1 VSHTQVLFHQLPH
14 IVASNLPPLDHSVDW
29 WHQLPQNIVIG
40 LEQGSLYALVAL
52 GYTLV
57 YGVLQL
63 INFAHS
69 EVFMS
74 GAFGSYLVINRIVGN
89 RHLTGAEVPLT
100 VLAGILSGAIVGATV
115 AWLLEKVAYK
125 TLRRN
130 GAPKLAF
137 LISAIGASLF
147 LSNLAG
153 KLFTRVQNNAF
164 PTYFN
169 VNHHVFSIG
178 SAKVSLIVLI
188 IIATAV
194 VMMVFLDRLVNKTK
208 LGMGIRAV
216 AEDAPTAALMGIDID
231 KTISRT
237 FVVGGALAGVAGFL
251 FGTAFGV
258 GNIMGF
264 TPGVK
269 AFAAAVLGGIG
280 NIRGAMLGGLIL
292 GQAEVLISALPF
304 VGAQWNDVVAF
315 VVLILILLVRPT
327 GILGERLGRAA

>member
-1 VSHTQVLFHQLPH
+1 VSQSQ
-14 IVASNLPPLDHSVDW
+14 DW
-29 WHQLPQNIVIG
+29 FQQLPQNIVIG
-40 LEQGSLYALVAL
+40 LEQGSVYSLIAL

-69 EVFMS
+69 EVFMA
-74 GAFGSYLVINRIVGN
+74 GAFGSYLVVDKIVGTKN
-89 RHLTGAEVPLT
+89 QLSGVMVPLT
-100 VLAGILSGAIVGATV
+100 VLTGMLSGAVVGACI
-115 AWLLEKVAYK
+115 AWLLEKVAYRP
-125 TLRRN
+125 LRRN

-147 LSNLAG
+147 LSNFAG
-153 KLFTRVQNNAF
+153 KMFNRLRTNSF
-164 PTYFN
+164 PDYFN
-169 VNHHVFSIG
+169 TDRVIFHIG
-178 SAKVSLIVLI
+178 SAKVNLLVLI
-188 IIATAV
+188 IIVTAV
-194 VMMVFLDRLVNKTK
+194 VMMVFLDRLVSRTK
-208 LGMGIRAV
+208 LGRGIRAV

-237 FVVGGALAGVAGFL
+237 FVIGGALAGVAGFL

-258 GNIMGF
+258 GNLMGF

-280 NIRGAMLGGLIL
+280 NIRGAMIGGLIL
-292 GQAEVLISALPF
+292 GEAEVLISALDF
-304 VGAQWNDVVAF
+304 VGAQWNDVVSF
-315 VVLILILLVRPT
+315 CVLVLILLVRPT